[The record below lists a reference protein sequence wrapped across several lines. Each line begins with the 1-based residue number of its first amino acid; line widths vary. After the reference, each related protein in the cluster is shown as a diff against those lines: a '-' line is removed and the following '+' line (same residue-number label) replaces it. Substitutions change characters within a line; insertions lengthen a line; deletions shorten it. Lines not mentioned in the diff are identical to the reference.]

1 MESQTHNMKRTL
13 LILISIISFSFA
25 DQIEFERFTI
35 DNGLSQNTVY
45 EVFQDSRGYIWMGTQ
60 GGLDRYNGYEFRV

>member
-1 MESQTHNMKRTL
+1 MKRTL